1 MNCFWITLCI
11 FLRLT
16 SDLDFDGEML
26 FIPSSSIAE
35 ACFAVSEN
43 NSASSTSTIMPCLL
57 RQLRP
62 FTGPFQLE
70 QQQQHILH
78 PFQVHYVP
86 PMHEILQDL
95 LASTRILL
103 GTFLPSQWQLE
114 PSLQRFNVVSG
125 RRQVSYKL
133 RFH

>member
-43 NSASSTSTIMPCLL
+43 NSASSTSTIMPC
-57 RQLRP
+57 
-62 FTGPFQLE
+62 PFQLE